1 MRHVLRNMLDDRKF
15 IYQKYLINYVD
26 YRSHTASLAQMV
38 ELCEYV
44 DEDHPYSKHILRA
57 MVNRR
62 RRIKLNM
69 HSSFKLPY
77 PAIRYLLMIKDQ
89 WEGKS
94 RLRDFN
100 D

>member
-15 IYQKYLINYVD
+15 IYQNHLINYVD
-26 YRSHTASLAQMV
+26 YRSHTASLAQLV

-44 DEDHPYSKHILRA
+44 DEDHPYDKHILRS

-69 HSSFKLPY
+69 HSSWKLPY
-77 PAIRYLLMIKDQ
+77 PAIRYLVIARDIWK
-89 WEGKS
+89 GKS
-94 RLRDFN
+94 RLRDFIR
-100 D
+100 